1 MIKILI
7 ADDHAIVREGLK
19 KIIAQTSEIIVEDE
33 ATNGAGGIILGI
45 KLIIAALT
53 RNNFLPGPVSLP

>member
-19 KIIAQTSEIIVEDE
+19 QIVSESPDLVVVAE
-33 ATNGAGGIILGI
+33 ACTGQEVLD
-45 KLIIAALT
+45 
-53 RNNFLPGPVSLP
+53 